1 LEKDFIYYLLGALII
16 MSLRICDVSLGTIRT
31 LMTVQGKKYIAAA
44 IGFFEVTIWVFAIRY
59 IMQNLDNLWNILGYS
74 TGFALGTIIGITI
87 EQMLGSGYLQLY
99 VFSMNYA
106 DAIADEL
113 RKHKIGVTLLPGEGG
128 SGGVAILMVL
138 ITRKRKKELLKI
150 IDEIDPTAFI
160 SIQTAT
166 PYRGYIHSGK

>member
-1 LEKDFIYYLLGALII
+1 
-16 MSLRICDVSLGTIRT
+16 MSLRIFDVSLGTIRT
-31 LMTVQGKKYIAAA
+31 LMTVQGKKYTAAI
-44 IGFFEVTIWVFAIRY
+44 IGFFEVTIWVIAIRH

-87 EQMLGSGYLQLY
+87 EEMLGSGFLQLY
-99 VFSMNYA
+99 IFSMNYA

-113 RKHKIGVTLLPGEGG
+113 RKNKIGVTLLPGEGG

-138 ITRKRKKELLKI
+138 IIRKRKKELLKI
-150 IDEIDPTAFI
+150 IDEIDPNAFI

>member
-1 LEKDFIYYLLGALII
+1 MEKDFIYYLLGALLI
-16 MSLRICDVSLGTIRT
+16 MSLRIIDVSLGTIRT
-31 LMTVQGKKYIAAA
+31 LVTVQGKKYIAAA
-44 IGFFEVTIWVFAIRY
+44 IGFFEVTIWVIAIRH

-74 TGFALGTIIGITI
+74 TGFALGTIIGISL

-99 VFSMNYA
+99 IFSMNYA
-106 DAIADEL
+106 DSIADEL
-113 RKHKIGVTLLPGEGG
+113 RKNKIGVTLLPGEGG

-150 IDEIDPTAFI
+150 IDAIDPSAFI
-160 SIQTAT
+160 SVQTAT

>member
-1 LEKDFIYYLLGALII
+1 LDQEVINIIFGALLI
-16 MSLRICDVSLGTIRT
+16 MSLRIIDVSLGTIRA
-31 LMTVQGKKYIAAA
+31 LKTVQGKKYAAGS
-44 IGFFEVTIWVFAIRY
+44 IGFFEVTIWVIAIRH

-99 VFSMNYA
+99 VFSMNFA

-113 RKHKIGVTLLPGEGG
+113 RKNKIGVTMLPGEGG

-138 ITRKRKKELLKI
+138 ITRKRKKELIKI
-150 IDEIDPTAFI
+150 IDKIDSSAFI

-166 PYRGYIHSGK
+166 PYRGYINSGK

>member
-1 LEKDFIYYLLGALII
+1 MDLSFLLGALLI
-16 MSLRICDVSLGTIRT
+16 MSLRIIDVSLGTIRT
-31 LMTVQGKKYIAAA
+31 LVTVQGKKYIAAA
-44 IGFFEVTIWVFAIRY
+44 IGFFEVTIWVIAIRH

-74 TGFALGTIIGITI
+74 TGFALGTIIGISL

-99 VFSMNYA
+99 IFSMNYA
-106 DAIADEL
+106 DSIADEL
-113 RKHKIGVTLLPGEGG
+113 RKNKIGVTLLPGEGG

-150 IDEIDPTAFI
+150 IDNIDPSAFI
-160 SIQTAT
+160 SVQTAT

>member
-1 LEKDFIYYLLGALII
+1 
-16 MSLRICDVSLGTIRT
+16 MCLRIFDVSLGTIRT
-31 LMTVQGKKYIAAA
+31 LMTVQGRKYIAGA
-44 IGFFEVTIWVFAIRY
+44 IGFFEVTIWVIAIRH
-59 IMQNLDNLWNILGYS
+59 IMQNLDNIWNIFGYS

-99 VFSMNYA
+99 IFSMNYA

-113 RKHKIGVTLLPGEGG
+113 RKNKIGVTLLPGEGG

-138 ITRKRKKELLKI
+138 IIRKRKKELIKI
-150 IDEIDPTAFI
+150 IDKIDPKAFI
-160 SIQTAT
+160 SVQTAT

>member
-1 LEKDFIYYLLGALII
+1 
-16 MSLRICDVSLGTIRT
+16 
-31 LMTVQGKKYIAAA
+31 
-44 IGFFEVTIWVFAIRY
+44 
-59 IMQNLDNLWNILGYS
+59 MQNLDNLWNIIGYS

-99 VFSMNYA
+99 IFSMNFA

-113 RKHKIGVTLLPGEGG
+113 RKNKIGVTLLPGEGG

-138 ITRKRKKELLKI
+138 IIRKRKKELIKI
-150 IDEIDPTAFI
+150 IDKIDPKAFI
-160 SIQTAT
+160 SVQTAT